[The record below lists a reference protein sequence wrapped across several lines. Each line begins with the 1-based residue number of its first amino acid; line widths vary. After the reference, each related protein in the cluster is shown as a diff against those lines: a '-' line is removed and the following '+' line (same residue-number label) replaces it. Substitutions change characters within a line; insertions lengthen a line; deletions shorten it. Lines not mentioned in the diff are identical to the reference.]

1 MRYLKKKSRKLWI
14 LDAADEADEVLSDD
28 LGEETNDE
36 EEFGEESDTELSDEG
51 MSRRTSISSISSI

>member
-14 LDAADEADEVLSDD
+14 LDAADEADVLFDD

-51 MSRRTSISSISSI
+51 TSRRTSISSISSI